1 MSGARIGY
9 RRVSTVDQNTARQL
23 DGIEVDKMYTDKV
36 SGKNTDRP
44 ALAKLMD
51 FAREGDTVI
60 VHSLDRLARNL
71 VDLRRLVD
79 DLNTKGVTVEFV
91 KQGLRFT
98 GDDDPTSKLML
109 HMLGAFAEFEREL
122 IRERQRE
129 GVAIAK
135 AAGKYKGRKA
145 SLTPARA
152 AELVARMNAGEP
164 VAALAREFGVSRQ
177 TAYNYRDA
185 AVSA

>member
-23 DGIEVDKMYTDKV
+23 DGVEVDKMYTDQI

-44 ALAKLMD
+44 ALANLMD

-71 VDLRRLVD
+71 VDLRYLVD
-79 DLNTKGVTVEFV
+79 DLNAKGVTVEFV

-98 GDDDPTSKLML
+98 GDDDPTSRLML

-135 AAGKYKGRKA
+135 GGRQVQGPQGIAHAGARRRVGRPDERRRA
-145 SLTPARA
+145 GRRTGRRVRSQPADR
-152 AELVARMNAGEP
+152 LQLPR
-164 VAALAREFGVSRQ
+164 
-177 TAYNYRDA
+177 A